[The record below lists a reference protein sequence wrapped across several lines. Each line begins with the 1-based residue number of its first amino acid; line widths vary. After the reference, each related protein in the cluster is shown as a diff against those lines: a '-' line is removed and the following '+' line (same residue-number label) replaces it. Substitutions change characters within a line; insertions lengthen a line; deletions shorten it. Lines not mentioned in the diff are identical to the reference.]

1 MKSLYGMT
9 CIGAHDQ
16 IKKRLK
22 DRCAIEDEDEL
33 FAASCYATKVNTY
46 RYSKSLTLLVFG
58 FFSNKI
64 AIIVIRWST
73 KSHQQFVIN
82 VGMPAFSHSQPN
94 NFFPSIY

>member
-33 FAASCYATKVNTY
+33 FAASCYATKAT
-46 RYSKSLTLLVFG
+46 LTTLGEMFEAAQSIMSWLSDCAKEQLRG
-58 FFSNKI
+58 SGDDI
-64 AIIVIRWST
+64 AAADYTDALKPSVIALPL
-73 KSHQQFVIN
+73 H
-82 VGMPAFSHSQPN
+82 G
-94 NFFPSIY
+94 